1 MGRIAM
7 CALPAAVQ
15 AFSQKERKTET
26 SVAPLLMGRTAF
38 CSEAEGRGR
47 GSVCVSAQR
56 GGSRRRTLV
65 PLRRAPPP
73 PSPQEPCLAL
83 EPVGAERGAWLSWG
97 PGIWGPRSRF
107 GRAASQ
113 AHGARR
119 RPQDRAR
126 AGTFPTGLAEEGAC
140 VTQKPP
146 GVRAGGEAGSGGGT
160 GNFSISVPFE
170 RTENCEQGYGP
181 DMCAGA
187 AGGWSA
193 HPSQWPERAG
203 SAAPPPPVLPP
214 LFTVRAGGWGR
225 VGEEHAAGDWRG
237 RASNPGP
244 LTLSPACF
252 GREGGCGRAGGK
264 LPRIEVRNVV
274 CGPQVPHR
282 NPLRGPAHL
291 CSPPFIHPC
300 GLDVNSL

>member
-1 MGRIAM
+1 MPHPRSSEEGA
-7 CALPAAVQ
+7 APTLPAGTLFGAG
-15 AFSQKERKTET
+15 AS
-26 SVAPLLMGRTAF
+26 
-38 CSEAEGRGR
+38 
-47 GSVCVSAQR
+47 
-56 GGSRRRTLV
+56 GSR
-65 PLRRAPPP
+65 A
-73 PSPQEPCLAL
+73 
-83 EPVGAERGAWLSWG
+83 GAWLSWG

-119 RPQDRAR
+119 RPRDCAR

-187 AGGWSA
+187 AGGWPA

-203 SAAPPPPVLPP
+203 SAAPPPPSCPHFLQSELV
-214 LFTVRAGGWGR
+214 AGAELVKSMRPAIGG
-225 VGEEHAAGDWRG
+225 AGLRTQ
-237 RASNPGP
+237 GP
-244 LTLSPACF
+244 
-252 GREGGCGRAGGK
+252 
-264 LPRIEVRNVV
+264 
-274 CGPQVPHR
+274 
-282 NPLRGPAHL
+282 
-291 CSPPFIHPC
+291 
-300 GLDVNSL
+300 

>member
-83 EPVGAERGAWLSWG
+83 EPVGAEWG
-97 PGIWGPRSRF
+97 PGCLGGPEF
-107 GRAASQ
+107 GGREAVSDEPP
-113 AHGARR
+113 R
-119 RPQDRAR
+119 RPTGHVDVPRTALVRAR
-126 AGTFPTGLAEEGAC
+126 SPQGWRRKEPVSRRSL
-140 VTQKPP
+140 
-146 GVRAGGEAGSGGGT
+146 RGSGQEGRQAPGEGQGTSPFRFHLREQKTVSRGT
-160 GNFSISVPFE
+160 GRI
-170 RTENCEQGYGP
+170 
-181 DMCAGA
+181 CA
-187 AGGWSA
+187 
-193 HPSQWPERAG
+193 RAPRG
-203 SAAPPPPVLPP
+203 VGRLTPHSGRRGQEALHPPPVLPP

-225 VGEEHAAGDWRG
+225 VGEEHAAGDWRS

-291 CSPPFIHPC
+291 CSPLFIHPC